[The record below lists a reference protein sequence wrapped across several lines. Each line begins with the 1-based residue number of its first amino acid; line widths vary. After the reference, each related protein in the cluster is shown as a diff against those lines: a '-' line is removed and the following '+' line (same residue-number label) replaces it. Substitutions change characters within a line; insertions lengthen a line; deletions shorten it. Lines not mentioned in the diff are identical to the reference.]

1 MRLIRCHVC
10 RYLLISIFVLFLV
23 VNCQARRGSRSRSR
37 IRYGSGSTGSGIGN
51 SPVFWIIFGIIVF
64 FIVVFLIY
72 ACCRHSNS
80 QDRKRQQEALQADAT
95 QSVQMSNNEGS
106 TPAAGPGHP
115 KVFVQENPLE
125 MPPPSY
131 FDATKPY
138 GIIHRGGGGN
148 TYEMQRVDD
157 VTEKCTGV

>member
-1 MRLIRCHVC
+1 MRLIRCHAC

-37 IRYGSGSTGSGIGN
+37 IRYGSGSGSSGVGS
-51 SPVFWIIFGIIVF
+51 SPVFWIVLGIIVF

-72 ACCRHSNS
+72 VCCRQSNS
-80 QDRKRQQEALQADAT
+80 QDRKRQQEALQANAT
-95 QSVQMSNNEGS
+95 QSLQVSNNEE

-131 FDATKPY
+131 FDATKPD
-138 GIIHRGGGGN
+138 GITHRGGGGD
-148 TYEMQRVDD
+148 TYEMQKVDD
-157 VTEKCTGV
+157 VTEKGTGV